1 MKVSCREC
9 TTLFEA
15 KTRAATFCGTTCRK
29 RASLRDIA
37 ARESGELAPVTPI
50 SPPEMLIQPVETG
63 LVAETRRALEQAEAV
78 STVHG
83 QIALTL
89 AAKLARA
96 VDTGSAMASL
106 AKQLS
111 LAMAEAL
118 ASGTKKTDSLDELA
132 ARRMQRASGA

>member
-1 MKVSCREC
+1 VKVSCQEC
-9 TTLFEA
+9 PKLFEA
-15 KTRAATFCGTTCRK
+15 KRRGALFCGPTCRK
-29 RASLRDIA
+29 RSSDRDIA
-37 ARESGELAPVTPI
+37 ARKAGELAPVTPI
-50 SPPEMLIQPVETG
+50 SQPETPIESTETG
-63 LVAETRRALEQAEAV
+63 LVAETRRALEEADAV
-78 STVHG
+78 SSVHG

-111 LAMAEAL
+111 IAMTEAL
-118 ASGTKKTDSLDELA
+118 ASGTKKADSLDELA

>member
-1 MKVSCREC
+1 VKVSCQEC
-9 TTLFEA
+9 TKLFEA
-15 KTRAATFCGTTCRK
+15 KRRGALFCGTTCRK
-29 RASLRDIA
+29 RSSDRDIA
-37 ARESGELAPVTPI
+37 ARKAGELAPVTPI
-50 SPPEMLIQPVETG
+50 SPPETPAKPAETA
-63 LVAETRRALEQAEAV
+63 LVAETRRALEEAEAL
-78 STVHG
+78 STVPG

-111 LAMAEAL
+111 TAMAEAQ
-118 ASGTKKTDSLDELA
+118 ASGTKKADSLDELA